1 MPKLLEW
8 KVVHSAWVMWGLG
21 RLQVICPLQGDTNEM
36 HSSEKLSHQ
45 IETLLWTPFCSFKIW
60 MARETKSYFF
70 RLLNKFMPEENYV
83 FMISYTDLEECSNYK
98 VWSSL
103 LWSKNLKIYL
113 YYLPKITKKCSL
125 RNCSVSASEI
135 LGKHFTLNRFCRRD
149 FLCSYK
155 CFCRRAKLKI
165 ELEIT
170 FMT

>member
-113 YYLPKITKKCSL
+113 YYLPKITK
-125 RNCSVSASEI
+125 SVVWETVVFLPQRYWVSTSRLIDSVAEI
-135 LGKHFTLNRFCRRD
+135 FSVLTNAFVGGR
-149 FLCSYK
+149 S
-155 CFCRRAKLKI
+155 
-165 ELEIT
+165 
-170 FMT
+170 